1 MSFYHKAPERE
12 DKAKTIDTTAV
23 VMQAGKPINWKKFTQ
38 ENNVELDI
46 YEVREKYD
54 GEYRNRL
61 KYDPEIEAAE
71 IDHTMTLEKVYERN
85 KAIQN
90 QWLNLPESVRMEF
103 NNDVNEFVDRGQEW
117 LNNQKEKA
125 IKAREAMNKSLVT
138 SINEAPVEERE
149 MIMKKATKGDE
160 KNA

>member
-1 MSFYHKAPERE
+1 MSFYHKMPERNFE
-12 DKAKTIDTTAV
+12 AKKIDTNAI
-23 VMQAGKPINWKKFTQ
+23 VMQAGKAINWKKFTQ
-38 ENNVELDI
+38 DNNVDLDI

-90 QWLNLPESVRMEF
+90 QWLNLPEKIRMEF
-103 NNDVNEFVDRGQEW
+103 NNNVNEFVDRGQQW
-117 LNNQKEKA
+117 LNNKREEIIKERKKREEA
-125 IKAREAMNKSLVT
+125 IKKAQ
-138 SINEAPVEERE
+138 EED
-149 MIMKKATKGDE
+149 KKLKEENT
-160 KNA
+160 NA

>member
-1 MSFYHKAPERE
+1 MRFYHKMTERE
-12 DKAKTIDTTAV
+12 FKAKKIDTAAIV
-23 VMQAGKPINWKKFTQ
+23 IQAGKPINWKKFTQ
-38 ENNVELDI
+38 DNNVDLDI

-71 IDHTMTLEKVYERN
+71 IDHTMTLDKVYERN

-90 QWLNLPESVRMEF
+90 QWLNLPEQVRMEF

-117 LNNQKEKA
+117 LNKQRQKVIDERKKYEEALKATIEKTNNEKA
-125 IKAREAMNKSLVT
+125 EKEQ
-138 SINEAPVEERE
+138 
-149 MIMKKATKGDE
+149 

>member
-12 DKAKTIDTTAV
+12 DKAKTIDTTAIV
-23 VMQAGKPINWKKFTQ
+23 VQAGKPINWKKFTQ
-38 ENNVELDI
+38 DNNVDLDI

-90 QWLNLPESVRMEF
+90 QWLNLPEQVRMEF
-103 NNDVNEFVDRGQEW
+103 NNDVNEFVDRGQQW
-117 LNNQKEKA
+117 LNKQIKIREEQEKEYH
-125 IKAREAMNKSLVT
+125 AMNKIQEDKT
-138 SINEAPVEERE
+138 IEENKQKE
-149 MIMKKATKGDE
+149 VN
-160 KNA
+160 NA

>member
-1 MSFYHKAPERE
+1 MSFYHKMPERKFE
-12 DKAKTIDTTAV
+12 AKKIDTDAI
-23 VMQAGKPINWKKFTQ
+23 VMQAGKAINWKKFIQ
-38 ENNVELDI
+38 ENNVDLDI

-85 KAIQN
+85 KAIRN
-90 QWLNLPESVRMEF
+90 QWLNLPEKVRMEF

-117 LNNQKEKA
+117 LNKKRNEYLERIKKGSKEMKA
-125 IKAREAMNKSLVT
+125 IKEDLT
-138 SINEAPVEERE
+138 E
-149 MIMKKATKGDE
+149 ATKTQE
-160 KNA
+160 RKEQENA

>member
-1 MSFYHKAPERE
+1 MSFYHKMPERNFE
-12 DKAKTIDTTAV
+12 AKKIDTNAI
-23 VMQAGKPINWKKFTQ
+23 VMQAGKAINWKKFTQ
-38 ENNVELDI
+38 ENNVDLDI

-103 NNDVNEFVDRGQEW
+103 NNDVNEFVDRGQKW
-117 LNNQKEKA
+117 LDKQRQKVIEERKKYEEA
-125 IKAREAMNKSLVT
+125 IKNISEKEENKK
-138 SINEAPVEERE
+138 EEN
-149 MIMKKATKGDE
+149 KKKE
-160 KNA
+160 VNNA

>member
-1 MSFYHKAPERE
+1 MSFYHKMPERE
-12 DKAKTIDTTAV
+12 FKAKEIDTTAI

-38 ENNVELDI
+38 DNNVDLDI

-85 KAIQN
+85 KAIKN
-90 QWLNLPESVRMEF
+90 QWLNLPEQIRMEF
-103 NNDVNEFVDRGQEW
+103 NNDVNEFVDRGQQW
-117 LNNQKEKA
+117 LNEKRNQA
-125 IKAREAMNKSLVT
+125 IK
-138 SINEAPVEERE
+138 ERE
-149 MIMKKATKGDE
+149 DYEEATKKAQDNNKVTEKE
-160 KNA
+160 NKNA

>member
-1 MSFYHKAPERE
+1 MSFYHKMPERNFE
-12 DKAKTIDTTAV
+12 AKKIDTTAT
-23 VMQAGKPINWKKFTQ
+23 VMQAGKAINWKKFTQ
-38 ENNVELDI
+38 DNNVDLDI

-85 KAIQN
+85 KAIQD
-90 QWLNLPESVRMEF
+90 QWYKLPENVRMEF

-117 LNNQKEKA
+117 LNKKREEQRAAIKAQKASIAAEINEAKTIEQKEKIIEKT
-125 IKAREAMNKSLVT
+125 IKGEN
-138 SINEAPVEERE
+138 
-149 MIMKKATKGDE
+149 
-160 KNA
+160 NA

>member
-1 MSFYHKAPERE
+1 MSFYHKMPERNFE
-12 DKAKTIDTTAV
+12 AKKIDTTAI
-23 VMQAGKPINWKKFTQ
+23 VMQAGKAINWKKFTQ
-38 ENNVELDI
+38 ENNVDLDI

-71 IDHTMTLEKVYERN
+71 IDHTMTLDKVYERN

-90 QWLNLPESVRMEF
+90 QWLNLPEQVRMEF

-117 LNNQKEKA
+117 LNKQRQKVIDERKKYEEALKATIEKTNNEKA
-125 IKAREAMNKSLVT
+125 EKEQ
-138 SINEAPVEERE
+138 
-149 MIMKKATKGDE
+149 

>member
-1 MSFYHKAPERE
+1 MSFYHKIPERKF
-12 DKAKTIDTTAV
+12 KAKEIDTTAI

-38 ENNVELDI
+38 DNNVDLDI

-71 IDHTMTLEKVYERN
+71 IDHTMTLDKVYERN

-90 QWLNLPESVRMEF
+90 QWLNLPEQVRMEF

-117 LNNQKEKA
+117 LNKQRQKVIDERKKYEEALKATIEKTNNEKA
-125 IKAREAMNKSLVT
+125 EKEQ
-138 SINEAPVEERE
+138 
-149 MIMKKATKGDE
+149 

>member
-12 DKAKTIDTTAV
+12 DKAKAIDTTAV
-23 VMQAGKPINWKKFTQ
+23 VMQAGKAINWKKFTQ
-38 ENNVELDI
+38 ENNVDLDI

-90 QWLNLPESVRMEF
+90 QWLNLPENVRMEF
-103 NNDVNEFVDRGQEW
+103 NNDVNEFVDRGQTW
-117 LNNQKEKA
+117 LDERRKES
-125 IKAREAMNKSLVT
+125 IKAKEARNKDLAT
-138 SINEAPVEERE
+138 LINAEPTKEGKQKILNEKLEVEH
-149 MIMKKATKGDE
+149 A
-160 KNA
+160 

>member
-1 MSFYHKAPERE
+1 MSFYHKMPERE
-12 DKAKTIDTTAV
+12 FKAKEIDTTAI
-23 VMQAGKPINWKKFTQ
+23 VMQAGKAINWKKFTQ
-38 ENNVELDI
+38 DNNVDLDI
-46 YEVREKYD
+46 YEVRENYD

-117 LNNQKEKA
+117 LNKQRQKVIDERKKYEEALKTTIEKTNNEKA
-125 IKAREAMNKSLVT
+125 
-138 SINEAPVEERE
+138 
-149 MIMKKATKGDE
+149 E
-160 KNA
+160 KEQKDA

>member
-1 MSFYHKAPERE
+1 MSFYHKMPERE
-12 DKAKTIDTTAV
+12 FKAKEIDTTAV
-23 VMQAGKPINWKKFTQ
+23 VMQAGKAINWKKFTQ
-38 ENNVELDI
+38 ENNVDLDI

-85 KAIQN
+85 KAIRN

-103 NNDVNEFVDRGQEW
+103 NNDVNEFVDRGQQW
-117 LNNQKEKA
+117 LNKKREEIIEERKKYEETIKTINEKA
-125 IKAREAMNKSLVT
+125 
-138 SINEAPVEERE
+138 
-149 MIMKKATKGDE
+149 E
-160 KNA
+160 KEQKDA

>member
-1 MSFYHKAPERE
+1 MSFYHKMPERNFE
-12 DKAKTIDTTAV
+12 AKKIDTTAI
-23 VMQAGKPINWKKFTQ
+23 VMQAGKAINWKKFTQ
-38 ENNVELDI
+38 DNNVDLDI

-90 QWLNLPESVRMEF
+90 QWLNLPKSVRMEF
-103 NNDVNEFVDRGQEW
+103 NNDVNEFVDRGQQW
-117 LNNQKEKA
+117 LNKKRDEYLEHIKKSSQAAEA
-125 IKAREAMNKSLVT
+125 IKEDLVET
-138 SINEAPVEERE
+138 
-149 MIMKKATKGDE
+149 TKTQKRKE
-160 KNA
+160 QENA